1 MALPFLS
8 IINAWNLLGFT
19 ITLLTSTI
27 FRDYLSKIRINT
39 KVNNVLSS
47 AKLQAVAMIMK

>member
-1 MALPFLS
+1 M
-8 IINAWNLLGFT
+8 LGFT

-27 FRDYLSKIRINT
+27 FKDYLSKMRINT

-47 AKLQAVAMIMK
+47 AKLQAVAVIMK